1 MGAIVEDA
9 ADEAEERRAGG
20 VIRSLGSRW
29 RRHPIF
35 VFFIFASL
43 RARPAARPP
52 AKDHGVSFFVLE
64 LVGYGVSVREGAPA
78 ARPLGAPGRP
88 PRSAGVVGTLAEL

>member
-35 VFFIFASL
+35 DFLFSL
-43 RARPAARPP
+43 RCVRGLLPP
-52 AKDHGVSFFVLE
+52 SKDHGVSFFVLE

-78 ARPLGAPGRP
+78 ARPRGAPGRP